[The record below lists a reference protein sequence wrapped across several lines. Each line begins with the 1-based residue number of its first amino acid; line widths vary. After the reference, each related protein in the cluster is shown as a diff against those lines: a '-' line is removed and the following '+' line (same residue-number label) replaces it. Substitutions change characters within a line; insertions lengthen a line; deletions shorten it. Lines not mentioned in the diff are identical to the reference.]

1 MRKNVNERLKV
12 EKGLEN
18 YDEWKTLSGSDEE
31 IRDDELR
38 AIHERKL
45 RMAEDR
51 ADSERDER

>member
-1 MRKNVNERLKV
+1 M

-51 ADSERDER
+51 ADVERDER